1 MNFELM
7 KNMNKIKP
15 VHTVVHI
22 EKQINTISN
31 KLGDISP
38 HSLKK
43 EAERIDKKIEKG
55 FF

>member
-1 MNFELM
+1 MYFEFM
-7 KNMNKIKP
+7 KNIP

-22 EKQINTISN
+22 EKQINTINN

-43 EAERIDKKIEKG
+43 EAESIKKK
-55 FF
+55 